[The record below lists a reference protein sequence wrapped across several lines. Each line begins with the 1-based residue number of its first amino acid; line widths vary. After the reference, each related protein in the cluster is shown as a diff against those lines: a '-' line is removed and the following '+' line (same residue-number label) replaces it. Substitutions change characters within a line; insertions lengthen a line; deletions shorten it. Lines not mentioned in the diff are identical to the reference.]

1 MNDRLKMLDVW
12 VDPVT
17 RETAI
22 ERATEFLLHGK
33 RPHAIFASNP
43 EKNFSVPADANLYR
57 AFREADLLIPDGIG
71 MVWAAGV
78 LHRAKLERVPG
89 SEFIFDLCRLAVQE
103 NCGVF
108 FGAEEEVNRRAA
120 EILIERY
127 PGLKVA
133 GRANGYVKDDEMPGL
148 IQQINESG
156 AKILFIALGSPK
168 QEKWFATHRDA
179 LTNVRLV
186 QGIGGTLDTI
196 AGKVKRAPEFWC
208 RHNLEWFYRLLQ
220 DPRRIRRQIAIPIFM
235 LRVLA
240 EKAKTVLGIENSL
253 LVRKFRW
260 FYSLKKRNNPT
271 SKDL

>member
-1 MNDRLKMLDVW
+1 MKERLKILNVW

-22 ERATEFLLHGK
+22 ERATSFLRHGQ

-43 EKNFSVPADANLYR
+43 EKNYSVPVDAELYR
-57 AFREADLLIPDGIG
+57 IFGEADLLLPDGIG

-78 LHRAKLERVPG
+78 LYGAKLERVPG

-103 NCGVF
+103 DCGVF
-108 FGAEEEVNRRAA
+108 FYGADEEVNRRST
-120 EILIERY
+120 EILTERY

-133 GRANGYVKDDEMPGL
+133 GRANGYVKDADMPGL

-156 AKILFIALGSPK
+156 ARILFVALGSPK
-168 QEKWFATHRDA
+168 QEKWFATHRDS

-208 RHNLEWFYRLLQ
+208 RYNLEWLYRLID
-220 DPRRIRRQIAIPIFM
+220 DPRRISRQKVLPVFAALVLIEKFKSI
-235 LRVLA
+235 LRF
-240 EKAKTVLGIENSL
+240 TQRSN
-253 LVRKFRW
+253 
-260 FYSLKKRNNPT
+260 
-271 SKDL
+271 